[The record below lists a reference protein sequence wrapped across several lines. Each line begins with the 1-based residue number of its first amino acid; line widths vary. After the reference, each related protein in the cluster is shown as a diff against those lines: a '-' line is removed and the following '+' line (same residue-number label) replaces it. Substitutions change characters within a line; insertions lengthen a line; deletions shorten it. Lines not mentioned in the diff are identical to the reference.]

1 MKKLITI
8 FSFLIFSLNAHE
20 FDFSDLVKEQS
31 DSVVNIESTRKV
43 RFNSRSYGN
52 FPEEL
57 FREFG
62 IPFPEQRTP
71 ERNATSTGSGF
82 VVSNDG
88 YVLTNYHVV
97 QEAEEVIVRFLD
109 RREFKAEIVGTDEL
123 SDIALLKINSDNFSP
138 VKIGDS
144 DDMEQGDGVIAI
156 GSPYNFDFS
165 VTFGI
170 ISATGRGTS
179 TGQGIGDYVPYIQT
193 DAAVNRGN
201 SGGPLF
207 NLKGE
212 VIGINSQI
220 YSRSGGNEGLAFA
233 IPINVAME
241 VVEQLK
247 ESGKVSRG
255 YLGVQGGEVSSDLA
269 EALGMDKPIGALVR
283 AVVKDQAAENGGIKP
298 GDVIVAL
305 NDKEIVYFKDLQH
318 TVGRTKPGT
327 MIKAKLFRD
336 GRYITKIIKIGELP
350 SRQIPEQPTFESIEP
365 SFPLG
370 LQLGE
375 LSDEQTQSDE
385 ERQGVRVLQVM
396 STSPAYG
403 VIRRGDIITQIK
415 SGNTS
420 FDINSIE
427 DFESS
432 IKSFDTGDIILIIG
446 TREGANLFEPVEIE

>member
-1 MKKLITI
+1 MKKLII
-8 FSFLIFSLNAHE
+8 LLLSLVFSLASHE

-31 DSVVNIESTRKV
+31 DSVVNIESKRKIPV
-43 RFNSRSYGN
+43 SSRAFGN

-62 IPFPEQRTP
+62 FPIPEQRVP
-71 ERNATSTGSGF
+71 EREATSTGSGF
-82 VVSNDG
+82 VVSDDG
-88 YVLTNYHVV
+88 YVLTNFHVV
-97 QEAEEVIVRFLD
+97 QGAQEVTVRFLD

-123 SDIALLKINSDNFSP
+123 SDIALLKISSDNFTP

-144 DDMEQGDGVIAI
+144 DNMEQGDGVIAI

-241 VVEQLK
+241 VVDQIK

-283 AVVKDQAAENGGIKP
+283 AVVKGEAAEKGGIKP

-318 TVGRTKPGT
+318 TVGRTRPGK
-327 MIKAKLFRD
+327 MLKVRLFRD
-336 GRYITKIIKIGELP
+336 GKYVTQIITIGELP
-350 SRQIPEQPTFESIEP
+350 SREIQEPVSSTKEEP
-365 SFPLG
+365 SYPLG
-370 LQLGE
+370 LMLG
-375 LSDEQTQSDE
+375 
-385 ERQGVRVLQVM
+385 
-396 STSPAYG
+396 
-403 VIRRGDIITQIK
+403 
-415 SGNTS
+415 
-420 FDINSIE
+420 
-427 DFESS
+427 
-432 IKSFDTGDIILIIG
+432 
-446 TREGANLFEPVEIE
+446 